1 MKSMYKII
9 GLTGG
14 IASGKTTVSDDLK
27 KRGYTVLDADAYSR
41 KTTAKNGPAIPAIK
55 KAFGDDIVNAE
66 GELDRKKLGNII
78 FNDADKRRELNDI
91 VHPLIREM
99 MNSDE
104 QKFIKEGHVFLD
116 IPLLFENGLNERCDV
131 VVTVFVD
138 RDTQLKRLTA
148 RNNLTIE
155 EAEARINS
163 QMPLTEKVSRSD
175 YRLDNNGNLDALY
188 EQIDRLLEELESL

>member
-1 MKSMYKII
+1 MYKII

>member
-1 MKSMYKII
+1 MYKII

-14 IASGKTTVSDDLK
+14 IASGKTTVSDYLK
-27 KRGYTVLDADAYSR
+27 ERGYTVLDADAYSR

-55 KAFGDDIVNAE
+55 QAFGHDIVNTG
-66 GELDRKKLGNII
+66 GELDRKKLGSII
-78 FNDADKRRELNDI
+78 FNDADKRRQLNEI
-91 VHPLIREM
+91 VHPLIRDM

-104 QKFIKEGHVFLD
+104 QKFIEEGHVFLD
-116 IPLLFENGLNERCDV
+116 IPLLFENGLNERCDF

-148 RNNLTIE
+148 RNNLSIE

-163 QMPLTEKVSRSD
+163 QMPLAEKVRMSE
-175 YRLDNNGNLDALY
+175 YRLDNNGNLEALY
-188 EQIDRLLEELESL
+188 KQIDQFIEELESL

>member
-1 MKSMYKII
+1 
-9 GLTGG
+9 
-14 IASGKTTVSDDLK
+14 
-27 KRGYTVLDADAYSR
+27 
-41 KTTAKNGPAIPAIK
+41 
-55 KAFGDDIVNAE
+55 
-66 GELDRKKLGNII
+66 
-78 FNDADKRRELNDI
+78 
-91 VHPLIREM
+91 

>member
-1 MKSMYKII
+1 KSMYKII

-14 IASGKTTVSDDLK
+14 IASGKTTVSDYLK
-27 KRGYTVLDADAYSR
+27 ARGYTVLDADAYSR

-55 KAFGDDIVNAE
+55 QAFGDDIVNTS
-66 GELDRKKLGNII
+66 GELDRKKLGSII
-78 FNDADKRRELNDI
+78 FNDADKRRELNEI

-116 IPLLFENGLNERCDV
+116 IPLLFENGLNERCDF

-138 RDTQLKRLTA
+138 RDTQIKRLTA
-148 RNNLTIE
+148 RNDLTVE

-163 QMPLTEKVSRSD
+163 QMPLTEKVRMSE
-175 YRLDNNGNLDALY
+175 YHLDNNGNLEELY
-188 EQIDRLLEELESL
+188 EQIDRFTEELESL

>member
-1 MKSMYKII
+1 MYKII

-14 IASGKTTVSDDLK
+14 IASGKTTVSDYLK
-27 KRGYTVLDADAYSR
+27 ERGYNVLDADAYSR

-66 GELDRKKLGNII
+66 GELDRKMLGNII
-78 FNDADKRRELNDI
+78 FNDADKRRELNEI
-91 VHPLIREM
+91 VHPLIRDM

-104 QKFIKEGHVFLD
+104 QKFIREGHVFLD
-116 IPLLFENGLNERCDV
+116 IPLLFENGLNERCDF

-138 RDTQLKRLTA
+138 RDTQIKRLTA
-148 RNNLTIE
+148 RNDLTIE

-163 QMPLTEKVSRSD
+163 QMPLTEKVRMSE

-188 EQIDRLLEELESL
+188 EQIDRFTEELESL

>member
-1 MKSMYKII
+1 MYKII

-14 IASGKTTVSDDLK
+14 IASGKTTVSDYLK
-27 KRGYTVLDADAYSR
+27 ERGYNVLDADAYSR

-55 KAFGDDIVNAE
+55 KAFGDDTVNAE
-66 GELDRKKLGNII
+66 GELDRKMLGNII
-78 FNDADKRRELNDI
+78 FNDADKRRELNEI
-91 VHPLIREM
+91 VHPLIRDM

-104 QKFIKEGHVFLD
+104 QKFIREGHVFLD
-116 IPLLFENGLNERCDV
+116 IPLLFENGLNERCDF

-138 RDTQLKRLTA
+138 RDTQIKRLTA
-148 RNNLTIE
+148 RNDLTIE

-163 QMPLTEKVSRSD
+163 QMPLTEKVRMSE

-188 EQIDRLLEELESL
+188 EQINRFTEELESL

>member
-1 MKSMYKII
+1 MYKII

-14 IASGKTTVSDDLK
+14 IASGKTTVSDYLK
-27 KRGYTVLDADAYSR
+27 ERGYTVLDADAYSR

-55 KAFGDDIVNAE
+55 KAFGDDIVNAD
-66 GELDRKKLGNII
+66 GELDRKKLGSII
-78 FNDADKRRELNDI
+78 FNDSDKRRELNEI
-91 VHPLIREM
+91 VHPLIRDM

-116 IPLLFENGLNERCDV
+116 IPLLFENGLNERCDF

-138 RDTQLKRLTA
+138 RDTQIKRLIA
-148 RNNLTIE
+148 RNDLTVE

-163 QMPLTEKVSRSD
+163 QMPLTEKVHRSE
-175 YRLDNNGNLDALY
+175 YRLDNNGNPEALY
-188 EQIDRLLEELESL
+188 EQIDRFAEELESL

>member
-1 MKSMYKII
+1 MYKII

-55 KAFGDDIVNAE
+55 KAFGNDIVNAE